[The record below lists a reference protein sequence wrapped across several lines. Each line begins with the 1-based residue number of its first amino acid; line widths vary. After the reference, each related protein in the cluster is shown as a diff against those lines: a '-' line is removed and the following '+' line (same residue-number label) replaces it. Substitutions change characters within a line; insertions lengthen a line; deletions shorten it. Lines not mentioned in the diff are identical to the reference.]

1 MRRGQGRKKRCG
13 EGQGGHREE
22 REEGMGGGK
31 QGGGRKG
38 RGSEEGE
45 LPEGGTLQV
54 ALS

>member
-1 MRRGQGRKKRCG
+1 MGQGRKKRCG

-22 REEGMGGGK
+22 GEEGMGGGK
-31 QGGGRKG
+31 EGGQKG

-45 LPEGGTLQV
+45 LPAGGTLQV